1 MPLLEHDLILVIG
14 LLFAVSVL
22 TMLSPKLRIAYPIL
36 LLLSGLVIAFIPG
49 IPRVAIQPELI
60 FLIFLPPLLYEAAM
74 HTSWHEFWKWRRS
87 ISLLGFGL
95 VFFTSVGV
103 AYFTH
108 AFIPGFTL
116 ALGFLLGG
124 IISPP
129 DAVAATS
136 VLKGVQIPRRGI
148 VILEGESLINDA
160 ASLIVFRFAMLAI
173 VSGTFSMT
181 DAVNDLFVVAF
192 GGMVVGVIIGNVL
205 YVIHRFLPT
214 TPSIDTSISLMTPYV
229 AYVGAEHFHVSG
241 VLSVVSCGLF
251 LSFRAHDVLD
261 HRSRMQHNA
270 TWSTVGYIL
279 NGLVFILIGLELPVV
294 IEGLSE
300 QEVRDGVWS
309 GLLVSLLIIA
319 LRFLWMYP
327 SSHLPRWISKR
338 IRAKENNPGW
348 RLPTVLSWA
357 GMRGVISLAMA
368 LSLPHA
374 LPDGS
379 PFPQRSSIILIT
391 FVVILITLVVQG
403 ITLPFLVKW
412 IKLDEV
418 DERMSPEE
426 QKLVLRHRLAKAA
439 LERLAR
445 EDVPRNETMDLLRIK
460 YQRVVDGTAA
470 AIQELHAKE
479 LPEIYSSIAEYDK
492 YELAAIAA
500 QRVELT
506 LIRRENTYDIEL
518 IRQQEARLD
527 HDQART
533 EQH

>member
-1 MPLLEHDLILVIG
+1 
-14 LLFAVSVL
+14 
-22 TMLSPKLRIAYPIL
+22 
-36 LLLSGLVIAFIPG
+36 
-49 IPRVAIQPELI
+49 
-60 FLIFLPPLLYEAAM
+60 
-74 HTSWHEFWKWRRS
+74 
-87 ISLLGFGL
+87 
-95 VFFTSVGV
+95 
-103 AYFTH
+103 
-108 AFIPGFTL
+108 
-116 ALGFLLGG
+116 
-124 IISPP
+124 
-129 DAVAATS
+129 
-136 VLKGVQIPRRGI
+136 
-148 VILEGESLINDA
+148 
-160 ASLIVFRFAMLAI
+160 
-173 VSGTFSMT
+173 
-181 DAVNDLFVVAF
+181 
-192 GGMVVGVIIGNVL
+192 
-205 YVIHRFLPT
+205 
-214 TPSIDTSISLMTPYV
+214 
-229 AYVGAEHFHVSG
+229 
-241 VLSVVSCGLF
+241 
-251 LSFRAHDVLD
+251 
-261 HRSRMQHNA
+261 
-270 TWSTVGYIL
+270 
-279 NGLVFILIGLELPVV
+279 
-294 IEGLSE
+294 
-300 QEVRDGVWS
+300 
-309 GLLVSLLIIA
+309 
-319 LRFLWMYP
+319 
-327 SSHLPRWISKR
+327 
-338 IRAKENNPGW
+338 
-348 RLPTVLSWA
+348 
-357 GMRGVISLAMA
+357 MA

-445 EDVPRNETMDLLRIK
+445 EDVPRNETMDLLRSK